1 MSNHEKVVTRVLEQ
15 FPELINSTDNRNN
28 SVFHI
33 ATKLKLTN
41 IFHIL
46 LGQKGCC
53 FCEEKIRKC
62 EGLCR
67 ENLRNADGHMYMDLC
82 EKEKGV
88 TETNVLQFLASAGA
102 RKNQVGICYI
112 LYLSIL

>member
-1 MSNHEKVVTRVLEQ
+1 MLKH
-15 FPELINSTDNRNN
+15 FPELINSTDDRKN

-33 ATKLKLTN
+33 AAELKLTN

-46 LGQKGCC
+46 ASQKDCC

-67 ENLRNADGHMYMDLC
+67 ENLRNADGKTYEDLC
-82 EKEKGV
+82 GADSAV
-88 TETNVLQFLASAGA
+88 TTENVLQLLASAGA
-102 RKNQVGICYI
+102 RKNQVRGV
-112 LYLSIL
+112 SRVRFVPV